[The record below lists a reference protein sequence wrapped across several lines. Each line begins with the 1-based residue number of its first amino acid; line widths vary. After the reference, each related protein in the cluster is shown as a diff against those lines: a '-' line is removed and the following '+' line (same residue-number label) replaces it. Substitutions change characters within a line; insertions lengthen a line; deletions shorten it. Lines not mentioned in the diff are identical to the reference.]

1 MLFAPGQGDM
11 VVDQRIR
18 TPLVSMMGDGMKKD
32 VEPRALLGG
41 DRDHRNAQHLRET
54 VQIDLHAAFFHH
66 IHHVQ
71 RQNQRNV
78 QLHELHR

>member
-1 MLFAPGQGDM
+1 M
-11 VVDQRIR
+11 VDQRIR

-32 VEPRALLGG
+32 VKPRALLGG

-71 RQNQRNV
+71 RQDHRLS
-78 QLHELHR
+78 QLQKLKR